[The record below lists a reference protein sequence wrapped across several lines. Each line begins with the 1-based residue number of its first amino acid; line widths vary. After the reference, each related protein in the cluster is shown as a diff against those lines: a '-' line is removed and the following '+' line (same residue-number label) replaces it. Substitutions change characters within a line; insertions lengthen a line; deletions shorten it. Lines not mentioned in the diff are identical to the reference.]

1 MGLGSELEDLLGDVM
16 IQANGDSEKGSRPAL
31 RVRGGEARVTTW
43 TGSERR
49 EAVTLRARF

>member
-43 TGSERR
+43 TGSGEGKQ
-49 EAVTLRARF
+49 